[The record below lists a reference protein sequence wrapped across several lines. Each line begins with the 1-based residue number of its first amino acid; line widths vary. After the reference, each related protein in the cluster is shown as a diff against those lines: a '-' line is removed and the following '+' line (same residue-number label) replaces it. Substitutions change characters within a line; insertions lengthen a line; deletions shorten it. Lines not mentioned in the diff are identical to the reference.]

1 MLSAHGVQV
10 LQLSFVKVTHSLSVL
25 SLPASAPG
33 WESLLS
39 MICPQH
45 DSLDS
50 MVANYIVTHRM
61 HPHTPLIWYN
71 WQGLGY
77 CYIIHLLSC
86 CRVLT
91 ITFQSGEPPPSA
103 LRYALPCPALNRTV
117 HSAAATATSCC
128 HVCWKMR
135 PVKCW
140 LWSSFSDCCWCQR
153 IQPYVSG
160 AHKTDAGAAACLTH
174 ITAGSSFCS
183 QPDRLHQLYKRC
195 FYLFIFLKG
204 GKKVFSLWNDPKM
217 LWFWD
222 KQLCQRVSIKNLYAT
237 ARLWSSRRER
247 ERFHLQRADANNQQT
262 RELWMYLSY
271 FTSLIATGTAHQI
284 LLISVYL

>member
-103 LRYALPCPALNRTV
+103 LRYALPCLALPWTAPSTLQQLQQHHVAMFAERCDQWNVDFEAVSATAAGASGSSRTSAEPTKQMLAQQRV
-117 HSAAATATSCC
+117 WRTSQLAALSAASLTGYISYTS
-128 HVCWKMR
+128 V
-135 PVKCW
+135 V
-140 LWSSFSDCCWCQR
+140 F
-153 IQPYVSG
+153 I
-160 AHKTDAGAAACLTH
+160 
-174 ITAGSSFCS
+174 
-183 QPDRLHQLYKRC
+183 
-195 FYLFIFLKG
+195 YLFF
-204 GKKVFSLWNDPKM
+204 
-217 LWFWD
+217 
-222 KQLCQRVSIKNLYAT
+222 
-237 ARLWSSRRER
+237 
-247 ERFHLQRADANNQQT
+247 
-262 RELWMYLSY
+262 
-271 FTSLIATGTAHQI
+271 
-284 LLISVYL
+284 

>member
-1 MLSAHGVQV
+1 
-10 LQLSFVKVTHSLSVL
+10 
-25 SLPASAPG
+25 
-33 WESLLS
+33 
-39 MICPQH
+39 
-45 DSLDS
+45 
-50 MVANYIVTHRM
+50 
-61 HPHTPLIWYN
+61 
-71 WQGLGY
+71 
-77 CYIIHLLSC
+77 
-86 CRVLT
+86 
-91 ITFQSGEPPPSA
+91 
-103 LRYALPCPALNRTV
+103 
-117 HSAAATATSCC
+117 
-128 HVCWKMR
+128 MR

-140 LWSSFSDCCWCQR
+140 LWSRFRDCCWCQR

-195 FYLFIFLKG
+195 FYFILFLKG
-204 GKKVFSLWNDPKM
+204 GEEVFSLWNDPKM

-237 ARLWSSRRER
+237 ARLWSSRREG
-247 ERFHLQRADANNQQT
+247 ERFHLQRADANDQQT

-284 LLISVYL
+284 FNICLLVIKICILPLQAFINHFEAFLWKHANISKTLNPLMPFILHFNRTTHWYWWISHDRVWNTRKVQHIYLRRRTRKHLPVKKMNNKYPRKTNCLFLNYFLFTLDDE

>member
-1 MLSAHGVQV
+1 
-10 LQLSFVKVTHSLSVL
+10 
-25 SLPASAPG
+25 
-33 WESLLS
+33 
-39 MICPQH
+39 
-45 DSLDS
+45 
-50 MVANYIVTHRM
+50 MVANYIITHRM

-71 WQGLGY
+71 WRGLGY

-140 LWSSFSDCCWCQR
+140 LWSRFSDCCWCQR

-195 FYLFIFLKG
+195 FCLFIYFLKG
-204 GKKVFSLWNDPKM
+204 GGKKYFH
-217 LWFWD
+217 FETT
-222 KQLCQRVSIKNLYAT
+222 QRCFGFETNSFARGFLLKTFMRLPDCGAHAERGRDSTCSELMQTISKLGNFECTWAT
-237 ARLWSSRRER
+237 SPHS
-247 ERFHLQRADANNQQT
+247 
-262 RELWMYLSY
+262 
-271 FTSLIATGTAHQI
+271 
-284 LLISVYL
+284 

>member
-103 LRYALPCPALNRTV
+103 LRYALPCPEPHRPLCSSYSNIMLPCLLKD
-117 HSAAATATSCC
+117 ATSEMLTLKQFQRLLL
-128 HVCWKMR
+128 VPADPAVRQRSPQNRCWR
-135 PVKCW
+135 
-140 LWSSFSDCCWCQR
+140 SSVSDAHHSWQLFL
-153 IQPYVSG
+153 QP
-160 AHKTDAGAAACLTH
+160 A
-174 ITAGSSFCS
+174 
-183 QPDRLHQLYKRC
+183 
-195 FYLFIFLKG
+195 
-204 GKKVFSLWNDPKM
+204 
-217 LWFWD
+217 
-222 KQLCQRVSIKNLYAT
+222 
-237 ARLWSSRRER
+237 
-247 ERFHLQRADANNQQT
+247 
-262 RELWMYLSY
+262 
-271 FTSLIATGTAHQI
+271 
-284 LLISVYL
+284 